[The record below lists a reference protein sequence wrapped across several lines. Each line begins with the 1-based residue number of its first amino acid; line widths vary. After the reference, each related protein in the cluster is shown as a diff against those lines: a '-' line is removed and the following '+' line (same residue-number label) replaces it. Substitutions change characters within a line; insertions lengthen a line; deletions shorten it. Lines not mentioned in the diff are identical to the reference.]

1 MIIKMLYLKRFA
13 SKPNTEI
20 EEKQQNDGVIY
31 RMPVFKEN
39 IMKLLEKATDN
50 IMPIFSLIES
60 LGLKTTTEKRW
71 ARSKIS
77 EMHDQGEIEKFNAYD
92 GKKLRQCVK
101 PGSRKPTT
109 SIIQSHHQENS
120 MQIDKH
126 YSIFRDLPSD
136 FVFYKDVEETGDK
149 GLLRQQLIE
158 KYPFIDPIQFKI
170 FFENASIPSKNPDMA
185 KYIIYRTEELAGRI
199 RQFRYYTG
207 EGWKIFN
214 AAIGNEITEPTV
226 VPKTRQPNVL
236 KEPTSIDEIGLTL
249 VEPVRKRQYRE
260 KVIKTIKKETSKKR
274 KTSSNPSPV
283 DEDTEMEEL
292 ANVEQDKF
300 TEPAVQVPSK
310 RANSDADPTTDDK
323 PMLPSLLKKAKKG
336 SLRNTTKTRR
346 CAILTEM
353 VEKVHIRELD
363 QEMCNEFK
371 NIELGSSGG
380 QNIARKTFDELVK
393 HLHDQQKLKLYVSAI
408 KKTNGLTE
416 IKKFVLHPS
425 LSGDSPQVK
434 EFLENYNVQKPI
446 MNGIT
451 KRKELKTVNM
461 PALPQSNMNQSDKL
475 LRPITGNTNSWRVI
489 AIENGWIPSKWMR
502 AKQLHE
508 TLFEFL
514 EFKGVQDG
522 IVDMAEFLKVLN
534 LRQLMKIYG
543 LLPYSDPKL
552 NEFINVDENRDISIC
567 DLPADIKAIIS
578 LEAPR
583 IRIRIIH
590 LIKILYALCIVELEE
605 NALKAYKIPPKI
617 QLLGEGIVKDYAS
630 KGHPIQNTI
639 QFNSVSDVQ
648 LFWRDLQS
656 CCLEKRLTVDTIH
669 DENDVF
675 YNIVLVRL
683 WKSNT
688 LLTKEQKSILDSFID
703 FDAKSVPSEEDVSL
717 RVHIARKAGLSVKRI
732 RTYYNSIL
740 LAFKKYES
748 QKTKGEKKLQ
758 KAQSMSASPA
768 IAELMQASMEKRKIS
783 AAMFKLK
790 ETEPFVESTFV
801 ASRKL
806 RRLRVAVEPYRSQKI
821 SRRKYHS
828 YNTFTNMS
836 NSILSKANKPPRN
849 PFSDIEKDVLLH
861 AFCIMKARAETSI
874 FYWSPISKVL
884 TTRTPENCRRVL
896 HYMSIVDPNLT
907 DTIKKLKAEWL
918 EIYQEGIAKGEIKDE
933 AIWDTQD
940 YDLPAFLEYFV
951 LKLQDREKQVQPI
964 EPLPRKFSDFQSKF
978 RIIREDTKNADNHTL
993 SAYTHCYNETAYDI
1007 PTNSIADYDENKVFV
1022 QLVMVLIKVSYIYEN
1037 LRYFI

>member
-1 MIIKMLYLKRFA
+1 MITKMLYLKRFA
-13 SKPNTEI
+13 SKPSAEI
-20 EEKQQNDGVIY
+20 DENQQNDGVIY
-31 RMPVFKEN
+31 RVPVFKEN

-50 IMPIFSLIES
+50 IMPIISLIES
-60 LGLKTTTEKRW
+60 LGLKTTTEKKW

-101 PGSRKPTT
+101 PGSAIPTT
-109 SIIQSHHQENS
+109 STIQSHHQDDS
-120 MQIDKH
+120 MQVDKH

-136 FVFYKDVEETGDK
+136 YVFYKDVEAAGDK
-149 GLLRQQLIE
+149 GLLRQELIE
-158 KYPFIDPIQFKI
+158 KYPFIDPIQFKV

-185 KYIIYRTEELAGRI
+185 KYVIYRTEELAGRI

-207 EGWKIFN
+207 EGWKAFN
-214 AAIGNEITEPTV
+214 KAIGNEITEPTII
-226 VPKTRQPNVL
+226 PKPRQPDVL
-236 KEPTSIDEIGLTL
+236 KEPTSINEIGLIL
-249 VEPVRKRQYRE
+249 MEPVRKRQYRE
-260 KVIKTIKKETSKKR
+260 KGKKPDKKETVKKR
-274 KTSSNPSPV
+274 KTSSDPPSV
-283 DEDTEMEEL
+283 DEDIEMEGL
-292 ANVEQDKF
+292 ANVEEGEF
-300 TEPAVQVPSK
+300 TEPVIQVPSK
-310 RANSDADPTTDDK
+310 RANGDADPTANDK
-323 PMLPSLLKKAKKG
+323 SMLPSAIKKAKKG

-371 NIELGSSGG
+371 SIELDTPGG
-380 QNIARKTFDELVK
+380 QNIARKTFDELVR

-451 KRKELKTVNM
+451 KRKELRTVNM
-461 PALPQSNMNQSDKL
+461 PVLPQSNVNESDKL
-475 LRPITGNTNSWRVI
+475 LKPIVGNSNSWRVI

-508 TLFEFL
+508 TLFGFL
-514 EFKGVQDG
+514 ESKGIQDG
-522 IVDMAEFLKVLN
+522 IVDMADFLKVLN

-552 NEFINVDENRDISIC
+552 GEFLDVDENRDISIS
-567 DLPADIKAIIS
+567 DLPADIKAIVS

-590 LIKILYALCIVELEE
+590 LIKTLHALCVVALEG
-605 NALKAYKIPPKI
+605 NALEAYKIPPKI

-630 KGHPIQNTI
+630 KGHPIRDTI

-648 LFWRDLQS
+648 SFWRDLQS

-703 FDAKSVPSEEDVSL
+703 FDAKSVPSEEDISL
-717 RVHIARKAGLSVKRI
+717 RVHIARKAGLSIRRI

-740 LAFKKYES
+740 VAFKKYES
-748 QKTKGEKKLQ
+748 QRTKGEKRQQ
-758 KAQSMSASPA
+758 KAQRMSASPA

-790 ETEPFVESTFV
+790 QTGPFVESTFV

-806 RRLRVAVEPYRSQKI
+806 RRLRVAVEPYRSQKV
-821 SRRKYHS
+821 SRRKYH
-828 YNTFTNMS
+828 
-836 NSILSKANKPPRN
+836 
-849 PFSDIEKDVLLH
+849 
-861 AFCIMKARAETSI
+861 
-874 FYWSPISKVL
+874 
-884 TTRTPENCRRVL
+884 
-896 HYMSIVDPNLT
+896 
-907 DTIKKLKAEWL
+907 
-918 EIYQEGIAKGEIKDE
+918 
-933 AIWDTQD
+933 
-940 YDLPAFLEYFV
+940 
-951 LKLQDREKQVQPI
+951 
-964 EPLPRKFSDFQSKF
+964 
-978 RIIREDTKNADNHTL
+978 
-993 SAYTHCYNETAYDI
+993 
-1007 PTNSIADYDENKVFV
+1007 
-1022 QLVMVLIKVSYIYEN
+1022 
-1037 LRYFI
+1037 